1 MVELALGAFSTN
13 KTKGKIPPCATNGKY
28 AIICG
33 VKGKMAVVAGSP
45 IKERMS
51 KMTSEDREVRQF
63 LKWKREQERVDAKK
77 ELEKRIAAFN
87 HSGK

>member
-1 MVELALGAFSTN
+1 
-13 KTKGKIPPCATNGKY
+13 
-28 AIICG
+28 
-33 VKGKMAVVAGSP
+33 MAVVSGSP

-63 LKWKREQERVDAKK
+63 LKWKREQERASGKK
-77 ELEKRIAAFN
+77 SLEKRIAALN

>member
-1 MVELALGAFSTN
+1 MR
-13 KTKGKIPPCATNGKY
+13 KKRKICYN
-28 AIICG
+28 IRR
-33 VKGKMAVVAGSP
+33 KGKMAVVAGSP

-63 LKWKREQERVDAKK
+63 LKWKREQERASGKK
-77 ELEKRIAAFN
+77 SLEKRIAALN

>member
-1 MVELALGAFSTN
+1 
-13 KTKGKIPPCATNGKY
+13 
-28 AIICG
+28 
-33 VKGKMAVVAGSP
+33 MAVVAGSP

-63 LKWKREQERVDAKK
+63 LKWKREQERVAAKK
-77 ELEKRIAAFN
+77 ALAKRIAALN

>member
-13 KTKGKIPPCATNGKY
+13 KTNGKIPPCATNGKY

-33 VKGKMAVVAGSP
+33 VKGKMAEVAGSK
-45 IKERMS
+45 ISERMS

-63 LKWKREQERVDAKK
+63 LKWKREQERVAAKK
-77 ELEKRIAAFN
+77 AFAKRIAELN